1 MKFFRRLWIVVPAA
15 ILVAF
20 LLATFLTRGS
30 MANMPFLKAQG
41 NSPGNLVDQRPWQTI
56 ESLAPLAVSAEEQSL
71 AREAERLADHEVDQA
86 FALALRQAALQT
98 RTLTGDA
105 LVLQQKVTQFQAL
118 VKEDQAK
125 DDTLTAAL
133 KTAPGAPT
141 SSDDLDVAKAQPQL
155 DSDEL
160 ADATSQFALVTGDKR
175 GEIQQ
180 ELTARQAAMKKFESQ
195 ANSGG
200 QIAVLSARRHGTL
213 YGRASSWFDQR
224 SRMTL
229 IRQAKSQTDADIVTL
244 TAH

>member
-98 RTLTGDA
+98 RVLAGDA
-105 LVLQQKVTQFQAL
+105 LTLQQRIVQLQAL

-125 DDTLTAAL
+125 VETLTAAL
-133 KTAPGAPT
+133 KATPATA
-141 SSDDLDVAKAQPQL
+141 SSDDL
-155 DSDEL
+155 
-160 ADATSQFALVTGDKR
+160 
-175 GEIQQ
+175 
-180 ELTARQAAMKKFESQ
+180 
-195 ANSGG
+195 
-200 QIAVLSARRHGTL
+200 
-213 YGRASSWFDQR
+213 
-224 SRMTL
+224 
-229 IRQAKSQTDADIVTL
+229 
-244 TAH
+244 